1 MNDLTKKY
9 IGNHKFTK
17 ISSDIFAV
25 RGEYETV
32 FIYERG
38 ERSFFASF
46 RLRFTGPEHARRPAT
61 LCGL

>member
-9 IGNHKFTK
+9 IGGTKFIR
-17 ISSDIFAV
+17 ISSDVFVV

-38 ERSFFASF
+38 ERSFFAAF
-46 RLRFTGPEHARRPAT
+46 RLRFTGPEHARRPVP